1 MADIEITNCHT
12 HTFTNRHVPRD
23 YPHPFLRL
31 FKNRPWLILVLSVIF
46 QGLGQADFAAKLRR
60 LHRFQR
66 EGAHGRQSEVLDGM
80 MRQYPGG
87 TRFVVLPMD
96 MSQMDHGPLAAD
108 LRAQHDELAALAAEP
123 RRKGLVIP
131 FATLHPEA
139 PGAMAEVRRCVEQ
152 LGFRGIKIY
161 PRLGFAPDH
170 RLLMQELYPY
180 AVAHDLPIMTHC
192 SRGGVARRRL
202 DQTIGDRYCE
212 PNAYLG
218 VLHEF
223 PKLRLC
229 LAHFGGNQDWVDYV
243 DNGLDPD
250 PDNRMA
256 RRNWQVMIRDMI
268 GSGLYPNLYTDIS
281 YTLFQ
286 FEDFV
291 PFLRLFLEDKGLAQR
306 VLFGSDHYMTRQEA
320 LSERAVCFRLR
331 VALGEDMFRQIAE
344 TNPAVWLGEPAEVL

>member
-1 MADIEITNCHT
+1 MTDLRITNCHT
-12 HTFTNRHVPRD
+12 HTFTSRHVPRD
-23 YPHPFLRL
+23 YPHPVLRL
-31 FKNRPWLILVLSVIF
+31 FKKRSGLVLILAFLF
-46 QGLGQADFAAKLRR
+46 RLAGQAEFAAKLRR

-66 EGAHGRQSEVLDGM
+66 EGAQGRQAEILEGM
-80 MRQYPGG
+80 MRHYPGG

-96 MSQMDHGPLAAD
+96 MSQMDHGPLEAD
-108 LRAQHDELAALAAEP
+108 LRAQHDELAAMAADP
-123 RRKGLVIP
+123 KYRGLVIP
-131 FATLHPEA
+131 FATIHPDA

-170 RLLMQELYPY
+170 PLLMEELYPY
-180 AVAHDLPIMTHC
+180 AVACNLPVMTHC

-202 DQTIGDRYCE
+202 DQTLGDRYCE
-212 PNAYLG
+212 PNAYLE
-218 VLHEF
+218 VLHRF
-223 PKLRLC
+223 PQLRLC
-229 LAHFGGNQDWVDYV
+229 LAHFGGNRDWTDYV
-243 DNGLDPD
+243 ENGLDPD
-250 PDNRMA
+250 PGNRMA

-291 PFLRLFLEDKGLAQR
+291 PFLRMFLEDKALARR

-331 VALGEDMFRQIAE
+331 VALGEDLFRQIAE
-344 TNPAVWLGEPAEVL
+344 TNPAVWLGELAEVL